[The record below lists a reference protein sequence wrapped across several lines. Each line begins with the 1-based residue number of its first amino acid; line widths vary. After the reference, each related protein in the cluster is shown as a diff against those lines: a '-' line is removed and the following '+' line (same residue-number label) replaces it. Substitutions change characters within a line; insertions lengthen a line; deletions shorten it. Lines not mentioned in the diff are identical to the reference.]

1 MLPTL
6 PSSGRA
12 KSGAPLKAN
21 VRHHRERPLG
31 IEYKLIVP
39 PESRDM
45 VAAVLAKELPALI
58 QRLDPASGE
67 AFPNVYVSPT
77 DDGLY
82 ICDTLSNRGIAA
94 LVLRSAIDLLLLHS
108 QSVMVVEA

>member
-1 MLPTL
+1 MIMLPTL

-67 AFPNVYVSPT
+67 AFPNLP
-77 DDGLY
+77 
-82 ICDTLSNRGIAA
+82 NRRWA
-94 LVLRSAIDLLLLHS
+94 LHLRHALEQGHCSAG
-108 QSVMVVEA
+108 AT